1 MERLIALP
9 FYLALVAVGIYFTVW
24 IYHPGDGLFALTEGI
39 FLILSGGVLVWLD
52 YLSPNREGALSDSS
66 MTGIIPRDGAV
77 R

>member
-9 FYLALVAVGIYFTVW
+9 FYIALVAVGIYFTVW

-52 YLSPNREGALSDSS
+52 YLSPNREG
-66 MTGIIPRDGAV
+66 P
-77 R
+77 